1 MEERMP
7 DSNILLVARFRAKA
21 GKEEEVGNILVSL
34 VEPTRAEEGC
44 VFYYLHQVKEEKGH
58 FLFYECFRNE
68 EAFNIHVETPY
79 IKGFLDRKDELLAEP
94 PDITFLEK
102 IQ

>member
-1 MEERMP
+1 MP
-7 DSNILLVARFRAKA
+7 DSIVLIVARFNAKA
-21 GKEEEVGNILVSL
+21 GKEEEVEKILVSL

-44 VFYYLHQVKEEKGH
+44 VFYYLHKVKEEKGH
-58 FLFYECFRNE
+58 FLFYESFRDE
-68 EAFNIHVETPY
+68 KAFNVHVESSY
-79 IKGFLDRKDELLAEP
+79 IKGFLDRADELLSEP